1 MMRQPAG
8 YINLIAFLLFL
19 SCKPQQRDE
28 KVITVTIEPIR
39 YFTEKITGGKFAVNT
54 VVPEGQSPEAY
65 DPTPQQMVQIGK
77 SAAYL
82 QTGYI
87 GFELAWMDKIKE
99 NNPDVKFF
107 DLSEKVNLLTSHHG
121 HAHEHGGH
129 RHEGADPHIWSSTEG
144 AKTIAWNILNA
155 ILSLDRDNAS
165 FYWENFNGLMEEI
178 DSTEV
183 EIMKYVAPLLSRAF
197 IIYHPALTYYAHDFN
212 LTQLCIETDGKEPT
226 PAQLKELI
234 DTAHNYN
241 VRVIFI
247 QEEFDKKSAE
257 VIAHEAGCKLVTI
270 NPLSYDWGRE
280 MIHIAKALDEED
292 E

>member
-8 YINLIAFLLFL
+8 YIGFIAFLLLL

-28 KVITVTIEPIR
+28 KIITVTIEPIR
-39 YFTEKITGGKFAVNT
+39 YFTEKITGGKFVVNT
-54 VVPEGQSPEAY
+54 VVPEGQSPETY

-77 SAAYL
+77 STAYL

-121 HAHEHGGH
+121 HVGEYDGH
-129 RHEGADPHIWSSTEG
+129 RHEGADPHIWNSTEG

-155 ILSLDRDNAS
+155 ILSLDRDNS
-165 FYWENFNGLMEEI
+165 DFYWENFNRLMEEI
-178 DSTEV
+178 DGVEA

-247 QEEFDKKSAE
+247 QEEFNRKSAE
-257 VIAHEAGCKLVTI
+257 AIAHEAGCKLVTI
-270 NPLSYDWGRE
+270 NPLSYDWGGE
-280 MIHIAKALDEED
+280 MIHIAKALTEED